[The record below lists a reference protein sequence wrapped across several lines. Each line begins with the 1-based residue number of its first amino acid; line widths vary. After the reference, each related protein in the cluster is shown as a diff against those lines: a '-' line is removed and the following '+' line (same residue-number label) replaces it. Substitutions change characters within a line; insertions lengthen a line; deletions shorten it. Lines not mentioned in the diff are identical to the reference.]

1 MNEYQI
7 EQQGITIQVTVNC
20 NCEYIARLISLAIKA
35 FLDAFKIF
43 PRELPEGLC

>member
-7 EQQGITIQVTVNC
+7 ENHGTRVYVSVNC
-20 NCEYIARLISLAIKA
+20 NCDYIASLLTLAIKA